1 VQLVLDAYPLLVLF
15 LKQRGWEIVD
25 SLLEQAVDE
34 GYTHLISSINVGE
47 ILYTLGRDYG
57 EKAAHEKL
65 DRIKHGPIEIIDPS
79 LETVVLA
86 AKMKAAG
93 GISYAD
99 CFAGALALERD
110 LVVLT
115 GDKEFERLVS
125 FGVRIQWLPPDAS
138 KE

>member
-86 AKMKAAG
+86 A
-93 GISYAD
+93 
-99 CFAGALALERD
+99 ALALERD